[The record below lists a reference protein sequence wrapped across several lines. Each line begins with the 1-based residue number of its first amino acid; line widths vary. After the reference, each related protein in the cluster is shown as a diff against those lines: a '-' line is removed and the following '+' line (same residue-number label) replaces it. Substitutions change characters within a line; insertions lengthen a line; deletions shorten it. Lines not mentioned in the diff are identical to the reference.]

1 MAEASIVAFGLTVG
15 VLIGLG
21 FVCFA
26 LRRIEYVKK
35 TYNHDYDKV
44 TIDYLHVHND
54 IK

>member
-1 MAEASIVAFGLTVG
+1 MAETSIVAFGLTVG

-35 TYNHDYDKV
+35 RTTMIMTKLQLITYMF
-44 TIDYLHVHND
+44 IM
-54 IK
+54 I